1 MSLVHLHKNNQ
12 SNKKVR
18 IKKTKN
24 KTRLMASSEHL
35 TDLQEE
41 LLCAYSLKKIC
52 PWLLILLMGF
62 QVAVRKDEDMF
73 TDDGISCAL

>member
-1 MSLVHLHKNNQ
+1 
-12 SNKKVR
+12 
-18 IKKTKN
+18 
-24 KTRLMASSEHL
+24 MASSEHL

-52 PWLLILLMGF
+52 PWLLILLMEF

-73 TDDGISCAL
+73 TDDGISCVL